1 MVEVWKPIK
10 NFENHYHVS
19 NLGNVKS
26 LERVIIRKD
35 GRIMTFKSKLLK
47 KQKTTNG
54 YLSITI
60 DRKHKSI
67 HRLVAE
73 AFLHKIEGKYDVNHI
88 DCDKFNNCVTNL
100 EWANKSENIQHAI
113 KNNRFKKYLGKNHWR
128 SLPILQIDLDGNL
141 IKKWDSIMD
150 VKREL
155 NLDSKSIIYCC
166 KGKIYKKVGGY
177 KWRYENV

>member
-54 YLSITI
+54 LSL
-60 DRKHKSI
+60 I
-67 HRLVAE
+67 H
-73 AFLHKIEGKYDVNHI
+73 I
-88 DCDKFNNCVTNL
+88 
-100 EWANKSENIQHAI
+100 
-113 KNNRFKKYLGKNHWR
+113 
-128 SLPILQIDLDGNL
+128 
-141 IKKWDSIMD
+141 
-150 VKREL
+150 
-155 NLDSKSIIYCC
+155 
-166 KGKIYKKVGGY
+166 
-177 KWRYENV
+177 